1 MKKSIPVRVHIEFD
15 RPPDMPTDPVELHE
29 YLKTRPNLVEQL
41 LKAYRKA
48 HRQALR
54 EAQRNDAKKNSRKKA
69 ATRNRKVS

>member
-15 RPPDMPTDPVELHE
+15 YPPDMPTDPVELDE
-29 YLKTRPNLVEQL
+29 YLETRPELVERL
-41 LKAYRKA
+41 LRAYRKA

-54 EAQRNDAKKNSRKKA
+54 EAQQNDTKKSSRTKA